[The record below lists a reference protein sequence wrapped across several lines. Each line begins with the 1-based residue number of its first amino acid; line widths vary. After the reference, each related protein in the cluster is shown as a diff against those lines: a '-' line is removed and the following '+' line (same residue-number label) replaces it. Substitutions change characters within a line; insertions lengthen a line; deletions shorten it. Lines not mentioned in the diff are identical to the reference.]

1 MSDIHPP
8 PECYIC
14 GKSCES
20 SIERSYYCICD
31 VAICHDCI
39 NSTKKNDTTWI
50 CPHCKEE
57 NSLEES
63 RLFRS
68 A

>member
-1 MSDIHPP
+1 MSDMSTP
-8 PECYIC
+8 PECFIC
-14 GKSCES
+14 KKTSER
-20 SIERSYYCICD
+20 SIENSYYCICD

-50 CPHCKEE
+50 CPKCLFE
-57 NSLEES
+57 NNLEES

-68 A
+68 S